1 MEKKYEEVK
10 QTLTDMMKSMTPNEK
25 LPSEREL
32 ISSLGYSRPTI
43 QKALNELEMEGIIY
57 RKPRM
62 GAFVSDRKLRKSLN
76 KLMSFAEDL
85 AQNGDIAFT
94 KVIAYEIVP
103 ANELVSQNLK
113 VALGEDVAHIVRLRH
128 KNGAPIIYD
137 DSYFTLFSIKGITC
151 EDLVTSIYEYI
162 EKTGLVVS
170 MAEEIFSAVIVADDV
185 AALLGIKPK
194 EPVIRIDKVAYLSDE
209 RPFEFT
215 ISYKNP
221 DKYSLEVK
229 SYRH

>member
-10 QTLTDMMKSMTPNEK
+10 QALIDMMKNMSPNEK

-32 ISSLGYSRPTI
+32 ISSLGYSRPTV
-43 QKALNELEMEGIIY
+43 QKALSELEKEGEIY
-57 RKPRM
+57 RKPRL
-62 GAFVSDRKLRKSLN
+62 GAFVADHKLHKSLN

-85 AQNGDIAFT
+85 AQNGDVAFT
-94 KVIAYEIVP
+94 KIISYEIVP
-103 ANELVSQNLK
+103 ASELVAHNLN
-113 VALGEDVAHIVRLRH
+113 VELGEDVAHIVRLRH

-162 EKTGLVVS
+162 EKTGLVVA

-185 AALLGIKPK
+185 AALLEIKPK
-194 EPVIRIDKVAYLSDE
+194 EPVIRIDKVAYLSDD
-209 RPFEFT
+209 RAFEYT